1 MAYTTAPF
9 LMTLSDLQGH
19 SSISSVQQCQLTRFR
34 LTERRAVPLL

>member
-19 SSISSVQQCQLTRFR
+19 SSISSVQQC
-34 LTERRAVPLL
+34 